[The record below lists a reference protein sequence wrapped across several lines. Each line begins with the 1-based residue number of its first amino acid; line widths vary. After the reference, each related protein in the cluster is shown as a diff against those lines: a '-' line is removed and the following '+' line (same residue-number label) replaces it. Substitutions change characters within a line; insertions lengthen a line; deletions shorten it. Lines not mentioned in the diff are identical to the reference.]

1 MNLKKMIIINFALVA
16 VLIAGELKDKT
27 DAHLR
32 KFFGEECVIDSKK
45 YIIPQELKSKIE
57 NLTQQRFYTDFVF
70 LYFVKNN
77 DKINSYA
84 ILDNVIGKVQ
94 PITFLVIY
102 DSNFVISDFQIIKY
116 REEHGGEVQN
126 ESWRNQFIGKRANS
140 EFTINE
146 NIDGITGATIS
157 VKSLIKGINKTSLL
171 IRSIV
176 GNE

>member
-1 MNLKKMIIINFALVA
+1 
-16 VLIAGELKDKT
+16 
-27 DAHLR
+27 
-32 KFFGEECVIDSKK
+32 
-45 YIIPQELKSKIE
+45 
-57 NLTQQRFYTDFVF
+57 
-70 LYFVKNN
+70 KNN

-102 DSNFVISDFQIIKY
+102 DSNFAISDFQIIKY

>member
-1 MNLKKMIIINFALVA
+1 MNLKKIVIIKIILVSI
-16 VLIAGELKDKT
+16 LFAGELKDRT

-32 KFFGEECVIDSKK
+32 KFFGEECAIDSKK
-45 YIIPQELKSKIE
+45 YIIPKELKNEIE

-70 LYFVKNN
+70 LYYIKKD

-84 ILDNVIGKVQ
+84 VLDNVIGKVQ

-102 DSNFVISDFQIIKY
+102 DSNFSISDFQIIKY

-157 VKSLIKGINKTSLL
+157 VKSLIKGINKTTLL